1 MIRILIKSIFLCQ
14 ITCFKRVKLLKE
26 IPKFYN
32 LSLKNWSAFLKTFS
46 PKSHTEILNCNLF
59 ANDNIKNHNKPL
71 FFKPLIKRNINI
83 IDDIWNHETKS
94 FNSNE
99 QLIAKYRALNVFEL
113 ELIKKVQSCIPINFV
128 DILRKKYV
136 KSANIFSRRQLEFL
150 SQNGKKIRPN
160 NLKMRN
166 ILSHMIKSNIKQLN
180 VEIKWQERLTPVSP
194 FKWSVIWSNIHK
206 GFYST
211 RPKI

>member
-1 MIRILIKSIFLCQ
+1 MWNIIGKYYLKMLDSNLNQKYFLCQ

-99 QLIAKYRALNVFEL
+99 QLIAKYGALNVFEL

-128 DILRKKYV
+128 DILRKKDA

-150 SQNGKKIRPN
+150 SQN
-160 NLKMRN
+160 
-166 ILSHMIKSNIKQLN
+166 
-180 VEIKWQERLTPVSP
+180 
-194 FKWSVIWSNIHK
+194 
-206 GFYST
+206 
-211 RPKI
+211 